1 LVSHVASTISADGGT
16 YPAISVSLQ
25 DVFGNPAVAPSNI
38 VVQLASSRPDIMTIS
53 SPVIIATGQ
62 TYVFATVKTALSP
75 GSTNITAS
83 ASGYGATSTLLTSV
97 VPAPDKLALY
107 VGPNSTVMSPTSP
120 DAVLTV
126 QLQDINGLPARAQQA
141 TSVTITASNATII
154 PKPIVLNIPAG
165 SDFASVFLS
174 TENSGLTS
182 LTASSP
188 GLGSSSLS
196 LNVVASPV
204 TESLTAVN
212 PLIYTNETATLLVGL
227 HALGQGVK
235 GAQVQ
240 WFTDFGQLSSPNST
254 TDASGATSV
263 TLASAQQGIAHITA
277 LITSPFTGTKN
288 LTATVIVLSVPVQP
302 TKSFYQEIQPYL
314 IYIVI
319 IIIVVVAVLVY
330 FFLLRPWR
338 RRRATAEGPTEEEQP
353 FDELEEVPGGGGPG
367 GEPSGEGGETG
378 EPPAQALGPR
388 SLNDVLLGPLFVTR
402 VGKRL

>member
-1 LVSHVASTISADGGT
+1 
-16 YPAISVSLQ
+16 
-25 DVFGNPAVAPSNI
+25 
-38 VVQLASSRPDIMTIS
+38 
-53 SPVIIATGQ
+53 
-62 TYVFATVKTALSP
+62 
-75 GSTNITAS
+75 
-83 ASGYGATSTLLTSV
+83 
-97 VPAPDKLALY
+97 
-107 VGPNSTVMSPTSP
+107 MSPTSP

-227 HALGQGVK
+227 HALGQGVN

-254 TDASGATSV
+254 TDANGATSV

-319 IIIVVVAVLVY
+319 IIIVIVAVLVY

-338 RRRATAEGPTEEEQP
+338 RRRATAEGPTEETQP
-353 FDELEEVPGGGGPG
+353 YDELEEVPGGGGPG
-367 GEPSGEGGETG
+367 GGEPVGEGGETG
-378 EPPAQALGPR
+378 EPPAQALGLR
-388 SLNDVLLGPLFVTR
+388 SVKEVLSSSLYVSLS
-402 VGKRL
+402 GKLL